1 MMRSLHNHRLLLFS
15 AFLFVLQACY
25 KGDKLEIPI
34 YVPYVEA
41 NDTFSIPFATIIYDT
56 SVVRTD
62 RDLTPMIANWEDPY
76 RGRLK
81 AIFHF
86 ELQPVS
92 EVPPM
97 WPSVDSAFLEF
108 VPSRQFA
115 SNKTCFNARIYKTE
129 QLPSV
134 FHSNTNVQRVE
145 GRDVMMCYENGKWKF
160 PFPLAWA
167 QELVDAHSSGI
178 IKSVGEFRQN
188 FGGLAIEI
196 LDTNLVM
203 EVGVGLLNSSQVTI
217 YWSKDTMRGENNWII
232 PIGSRYGAKYEYS
245 FTNSRLEQWVQGPD
259 DSLLYVSPMGS
270 MILIRLPEVPDTLV
284 ILGAWISIITNN
296 KPEVP
301 DKLTLLGYDTTTKET
316 FVLVESLNGSI
327 ELLANRVIEGD
338 TIKYL
343 IPIPLTMQYVQK
355 GTLRSPFV
363 VIRHPEAGGT
373 FSRMLIDTSNVKV
386 YLYIEKKL

>member
-1 MMRSLHNHRLLLFS
+1 MMRLLRNHRFLLVFT
-15 AFLFVLQACY
+15 FLLVLQACY
-25 KGDKLEIPI
+25 KGETLEIPI
-34 YVPYVEA
+34 SMPYIEA
-41 NDTFSIPFATIIYDT
+41 NDTFSVPFATIIYDT
-56 SVVRTD
+56 TVVRTD
-62 RDLTPMIANWEDPY
+62 RDLSPMIANWVDSY

-92 EVPPM
+92 EEPPM
-97 WPSVDSAFLEF
+97 WPSVDSAFLQF

-115 SNKTCFNARIYKTE
+115 SNKTCFNARIYRTE
-129 QLPSV
+129 QLPAVFYSNVSV
-134 FHSNTNVQRVE
+134 QKVE
-145 GRDVMMCYENGKWKF
+145 SRDVVMCEEGGKWKL

-188 FGGLAIEI
+188 FGGLAIEV
-196 LDTNLVM
+196 LDTNLVL
-203 EVGVGLLNSSQVTI
+203 EVGIGLLSSSQLTI
-217 YWSKDTMRGENNWII
+217 YWRKDTMQGENNWII
-232 PIGSRYGAKYEYS
+232 PIGSRYGAQYEYS
-245 FTNSRLEQWVQGPD
+245 FNNSLLEQWVQGPA

-270 MILIRLPEVPDTLV
+270 MILVRLPEVPDSFV
-284 ILGAWISIITNN
+284 ILGAWLSIIANHS
-296 KPEVP
+296 PEVP
-301 DKLTLLGYDTTTKET
+301 DKLTLLGYDTTTSET

-327 ELLANRVIEGD
+327 ELLANRVIKGD
-338 TIKYL
+338 TAQYL

-373 FSRMLIDTSNVKV
+373 FSRMIIDTSKVKV